1 MVSDTYLLR
10 CGGLSLLVEDGCRIY
25 EGGRRSPC
33 RPRWLNVSCLYSGI
47 AYGTKILGMYAL
59 SPIHNI

>member
-33 RPRWLNVSCLYSGI
+33 R
-47 AYGTKILGMYAL
+47 LGMYAL